1 MAQAQTAAPVGV
13 PSLRLVGRIENVKR
27 ISTARGPMFANLVK
41 LRAADE
47 FSSPAT
53 VRVMSAERCGEPG
66 QTFDQVVQVGGYG
79 RSYQTTDEETGRK
92 VNVPTA
98 DNTLTVIG

>member
-27 ISTARGPMFANLVK
+27 ISTAKGLMFAHLVK

-47 FSSPAT
+47 YSSPAT
-53 VRVMSAERCGEPG
+53 VRVMSENRCGEPG
-66 QTFDQVVQVGGYG
+66 TAFDQLVQVGGYG
-79 RSYQTTDEETGRK
+79 RTYQTTDEETGRK